1 MLPSS
6 FTSPSGC
13 RASDA
18 DVETVVVTDVAV
30 VSDAVL
36 SVCSV
41 DDDDDADSSAFVV
54 VAVPVSE
61 EAVVSPVTVC
71 VVVAGAVSV
80 TVIYGG
86 MVMVSEP
93 FVADA
98 VVCAVVSVVTIVV
111 AGGVVVMTVVV
122 VVVGGVSVV
131 YSRWNASAYF
141 CTEVSSFPKPALF
154 STRIAFVGKYN

>member
-1 MLPSS
+1 M
-6 FTSPSGC
+6 
-13 RASDA
+13 
-18 DVETVVVTDVAV
+18 
-30 VSDAVL
+30 
-36 SVCSV
+36 
-41 DDDDDADSSAFVV
+41 
-54 VAVPVSE
+54 
-61 EAVVSPVTVC
+61 
-71 VVVAGAVSV
+71 VAGAVSV

-122 VVVGGVSVV
+122 VVVGGVSAV

-141 CTEVSSFPKPALF
+141 CTEVSSSPKPALF
-154 STRIAFVGKYN
+154 STRIAFVGK